1 MSDGSIPLE
10 LHLHHHHHHNCREAE
25 DVLKKASDIRS
36 SGDSLAVGNLLSICD
51 HIQLFQDAWQG
62 NIRVDEKSQKFMLHG
77 SLIKRDAAYAG
88 YEGGMSINPD
98 KKDLTER
105 TFTERRWSGRGA
117 STASPI
123 SHSKITGNELQHTNR
138 EARISHWECRVIQE
152 DNLNKGHGIGFRPIG
167 KGQSSSS
174 DDAVD
179 FTGKNTDFGWKP
191 ASKKESS
198 SHHSNSND
206 GLKIDRNTNDLNVA
220 TFSGSIGNSE
230 PTLTKKNARFNDVE
244 ASYGKIYSGSD
255 AVSWAYSDTRIL
267 NNQQQNIQKSSD
279 NVIRLPSM
287 SPRSSLRQLPRNSA
301 YQEGCNLPMYE
312 KSKPNLEVMSLHMDK
327 MGARNIREGGMFG
340 CHECTCQPSAQVH
353 QEGFMTINGRAEV
366 LKDSLESSNIK
377 NRYDRREKIII
388 LDENDTDEG
397 RNVHC
402 MGNTNENIVS
412 KKLTVA
418 EGKNNQSSTSMKVNI
433 SKLFSNS
440 RIMNI

>member
-36 SGDSLAVGNLLSICD
+36 SGGSPLAVGNLLSICD

-62 NIRVDEKSQKFMLHG
+62 NIRVDEKSQKFMLQG
-77 SLIKRDAAYAG
+77 SLIKRDATYAG
-88 YEGGMSINPD
+88 YEGGMSINSD
-98 KKDLTER
+98 KRDLTER
-105 TFTERRWSGRGA
+105 TFTERCWSGRGA

-123 SHSKITGNELQHTNR
+123 THSKITGNELQHTNR

-174 DDAVD
+174 SDDAVD

-206 GLKIDRNTNDLNVA
+206 GLKIDRNTNDLNVT
-220 TFSGSIGNSE
+220 TFSESIRNSE
-230 PTLTKKNARFNDVE
+230 PTLTKKNTSFNDVE
-244 ASYGKIYSGSD
+244 ESYGKVYSGSD
-255 AVSWAYSDTRIL
+255 VTSCAYSDRRIL
-267 NNQQQNIQKSSD
+267 NNQQQKLQKSSD

-301 YQEGCNLPMYE
+301 YQEGCNLLNYG
-312 KSKPNLEVMSLHMDK
+312 KSKPNLEMMSLHMNN
-327 MGARNIREGGMFG
+327 MGVSNIRETGLFG
-340 CHECTCQPSAQVH
+340 CYECTCQPSAQVQ
-353 QEGFMTINGRAEV
+353 QEGFMTTNGRAEV
-366 LKDSLESSNIK
+366 LKDSLESSNMK

-388 LDENDTDEG
+388 LDESENDEG
-397 RNVHC
+397 RNVHS

-412 KKLTVA
+412 KKLMVA
-418 EGKNNQSSTSMKVNI
+418 EGKNDNSSTSMKVNI
-433 SKLFSNS
+433 SKLLSNS
-440 RIMNI
+440 